1 MRIVGANEISLWK
14 SWNWRWTSVS
24 SSVVTMNCLDV
35 DALTNNTSIE
45 EEGKKEFQLRKVKEI
60 SSVIILDW

>member
-1 MRIVGANEISLWK
+1 M
-14 SWNWRWTSVS
+14 S

-60 SSVIILDW
+60 SSVIILD

>member
-1 MRIVGANEISLWK
+1 M
-14 SWNWRWTSVS
+14 S

-45 EEGKKEFQLRKVKEI
+45 EEGKKEFHNYPRLIKFV
-60 SSVIILDW
+60 